1 MCVLGSLP
9 IIIGYIHVLLVMV
22 LCRDM
27 ASSVALVMAP
37 LLPWICSCVVNMGFK
52 MGCQGGWVQGGRV
65 RGVDFYTRISMA
77 PLHLMLTWDQWFA
90 DVA

>member
-52 MGCQGGWVQGGRV
+52 MGCQGGWVQGG
-65 RGVDFYTRISMA
+65 GGFKGKGSMGLISI
-77 PLHLMLTWDQWFA
+77 LGSLWRHYI
-90 DVA
+90 